1 MKDKKAL
8 YIIDDQYV
16 IQYVNKACQEYYPE
30 VCKGNICYKV
40 FGDMDKP
47 CPNCPINQA
56 ENETTFFNSVVKE
69 WVNTSSVEMEWQ
81 GNPNCNAISFQIQ
94 YLNDGIKGCSC
105 EIDNPHTTHC
115 ETVCVNKNCP
125 LYIKRLVESQKQQM
139 IKDEQE
145 MKQRQQNLEQLELI
159 RTLSYEYLSVY
170 KVDLES
176 GEVDVVF
183 EKESPFY
190 AQFSK
195 ERNGTRDYTAYAT
208 IYAKN
213 IHEDDK
219 PNYLESL
226 KLENLRKTLEK
237 QKTFLINYRSD
248 KGDGM
253 KYYQMKFVRIGEST
267 SKAIMGF
274 YCVDEE
280 VRQEIEQKRILS
292 EALVQAQNANKAKT
306 MFLSNMSHD
315 IRTPMNAI
323 IGYAALAATRIDQK
337 ERVADYLKKIT
348 QSSSHLLSLINN
360 VLDMSRIESGKMSIS
375 EMPENIAEIMHDLRS
390 IIQAD
395 IRAKHLE
402 FYIDTLDV
410 VDEDIYCDKLRLKQV
425 LLNLL
430 SNAIK
435 FTETGGMVSVRIS
448 QKKAKEKGHALYEFR
463 VKDTGIGMEQKYI
476 EHVFEPFSRERNTT
490 VSGIQGTGLGMSIA
504 KSIVDMQGGTIE
516 VHSEYGKGTE
526 FIVTLC
532 FRLQDEPKE
541 MGAIKQLEGIRSLV
555 VDDDMNTCQSVSKM
569 LRQIGM
575 RAEWTMR
582 GKEAVARAEEAI
594 SMGDDY
600 QVYIIDWLIPDM
612 NGVEIA
618 RQIRKI
624 AKDVPIIIL
633 TAYDWTDIEDEAK
646 EAGVTEFMC
655 KPLFPSEL
663 RRVLIRSYDKSW
675 HEEKKYI
682 SENKNFKGKRI
693 LLAEDNEINQEIS
706 VEILSEM
713 GFEVEV
719 AENGKIAMEMLQK
732 QKANYYD
739 LILMDIQMPIM
750 NGYEATTRI
759 RALEDE
765 KLANIPIIAMTA
777 NAYEEDRRTAL
788 EAGMNGHIAKP
799 IEVSVLNENLEKL
812 FLQNNKGVMILKKE

>member
-8 YIIDDQYV
+8 YVIDNQYI
-16 IQYVNKACQEYYPE
+16 IQYVNRVCQEYYPE
-30 VCKGNICYKV
+30 VCEGTICYKV
-40 FGDMDKP
+40 FANMDEP
-47 CPNCPINQA
+47 CPSCPIMQT
-56 ENETTFFNSVVKE
+56 ENETTFFNPVLQE

-81 GNPNCNAISFQIQ
+81 GKEHCNAISFRPEHI
-94 YLNDGIKGCSC
+94 NDGIKGCSC
-105 EIDNPHTTHC
+105 QVDNPDTAHC

-125 LYIKRLVESQKQQM
+125 LYMKRLVESQKQQM
-139 IKDEQE
+139 LKDEQE
-145 MKQRQQNLEQLELI
+145 IKQKQQNLEQLELI

-170 KVDLES
+170 KVDLAS
-176 GEVDVVF
+176 GAVDVVF
-183 EKESPFY
+183 EKESEFSSW
-190 AQFSK
+190 FSK
-195 ERNGTRDYTAYAT
+195 ERNGTRNYTAYAT

-213 IHEDDK
+213 IHEEDK
-219 PNYLESL
+219 SNYLESI
-226 KLENLRKTLEK
+226 KLENLRKTLER

-253 KYYQMKFVRIGEST
+253 KYYQMKFVRIGESVE
-267 SKAIMGF
+267 KAIMGF

-306 MFLSNMSHD
+306 MFLNNMSHD

-323 IGYAALAATRIDQK
+323 IGYAALAATHIEQK
-337 ERVADYLKKIT
+337 ERVADYLRKIT
-348 QSSSHLLSLINN
+348 HSSSHLLSLINN

-463 VKDTGIGMEQKYI
+463 VKDTGIGMEQKYV

-516 VHSEYGKGTE
+516 VKSEYGKGTE
-526 FIVTLC
+526 FIVTFC
-532 FRLQDEPKE
+532 FRLQEESKE
-541 MGAIKQLEGIRSLV
+541 IGEIKKLEGIRSLV

-582 GKEAVARAEEAI
+582 GKEAVVRAEEAI

-655 KPLFPSEL
+655 KPLFLSEL
-663 RRVLIRSYDKSW
+663 RRVLIRSYDKNERE
-675 HEEKKYI
+675 EEKKYI
-682 SENKNFKGKRI
+682 SENEYFKGKRI

-719 AENGKIAMEMLQK
+719 AENGKVAIDRLTK
-732 QKANYYD
+732 QNEGYYD
-739 LILMDIQMPIM
+739 LILMDIQMPVM
-750 NGYEATTRI
+750 NGYEATKII
-759 RALEDE
+759 RTLKNKE
-765 KLANIPIIAMTA
+765 LARIPIIAMTA
-777 NAYEEDRRTAL
+777 NAYEEDKRDAL

-799 IEVSVLNENLEKL
+799 IEVPVLTENLEKL
-812 FLQNNKGVMILKKE
+812 FLQNNKGVCG